1 MNLMR
6 FRNFYFAFSLLVIIP
21 GLISLMMFGL
31 KPSIDFTGGAL
42 LELRLPDG
50 PKAEDF
56 VLSEN
61 VSETYA
67 VQEVIKSGE
76 QAVLL
81 KAKPMDNG
89 QKDALLLAL
98 ANEGVQVEL
107 LRFETVGPSLGVEL
121 LRKTLAAILL
131 VASIIAVY
139 VWKQFK
145 DLKFGVSAILAMLHD
160 SLVLLG
166 IFSLLGHFAAV
177 EVDVLFVTA
186 LLTTLSF
193 SIHDTIVV
201 YDRIRELSRKY
212 PRHDFEALANAAVL
226 ETLGRSINN
235 SMTIIIMLLSLV
247 ILGGGSIYWFVM
259 ALLVG
264 AITGTYSS
272 TFTAV
277 PLLLL
282 WEELKDKHAKKIG

>member
-21 GLISLMMFGL
+21 GLISLVMFGL

-50 PKAEDF
+50 AKVEDF

-67 VQEVIKSGE
+67 VEEVIKSGE

-81 KAKPMDNG
+81 KAKPMDNS

-98 ANEGVQVEL
+98 ADEGAQVEL
-107 LRFETVGPSLGVEL
+107 LRFETVGPSLGAEL

-131 VASIIAVY
+131 VASIITVY

-166 IFSLLGHFAAV
+166 IFSLLGHFAGV

-282 WEELKDKHAKKIG
+282 WEELKSKRLKS